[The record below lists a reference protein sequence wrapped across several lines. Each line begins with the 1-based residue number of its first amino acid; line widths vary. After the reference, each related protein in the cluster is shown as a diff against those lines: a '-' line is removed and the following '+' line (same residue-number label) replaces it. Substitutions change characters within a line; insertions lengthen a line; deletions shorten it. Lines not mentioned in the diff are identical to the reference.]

1 MGSRGQTVGPAN
13 KMEGSSYGSRL
24 QAGASNA
31 TTPSGNG
38 ATQRPS
44 SALAVPSSTS
54 GRYSPSFP
62 NPVTRTASACFPV
75 TRTPSDKGLAM
86 IRSNLH
92 ESTPPPT
99 EMSWEEA
106 LAVLHKLE
114 KQLTIN
120 VQEDLERLRYRM
132 TSSKID
138 LVARKCQ
145 RLYQMRVLLRN
156 TRRLVKEEE
165 SVMTDFNGVKAVI
178 ESGGHSSKL
187 DEDEYMDT
195 KVKLLSLGT
204 KLTDTRRRMQRIAGQ
219 VEELQMAANELVD
232 ASNLAE
238 IEGYEFDMEKFK
250 KESSALPEMPRLAP
264 SLPSYDL
271 FNHAPYSN
279 PPSRPGSSMSIDSDR
294 PSSAVGHRIHRTVKV
309 SVAADSTD
317 EEETGSEAYFPQRSK
332 KKKADLSSSGRRRAP
347 SETSDA
353 ESEDAYQVYTNTRMT
368 PMEAKQKAEEDRKNA
383 AEEQAKIKQHIDQQM
398 KREEEEEMRKQEE
411 QVAKKK
417 EEEEKQKSIMDAKQK
432 AAAEKA
438 AQLEA
443 KKKAEEE
450 KKKAD
455 QEAKE
460 AKKQKEEEEK
470 RKKEEAEAKKKE
482 EAEAKKKAEEEA
494 KQREEE
500 ERRQQEE
507 AKKEAEAKR
516 AKEQQAKQEA
526 ESKKQAE
533 MRRRE
538 EEAARKQEEEL
549 ARQREEE
556 EMEQQ
561 RELELQAKQKRG
573 KKTPTQQ

>member
-1 MGSRGQTVGPAN
+1 MGSRGQTVGRAN

-178 ESGGHSSKL
+178 ESGGHSSEL

-238 IEGYEFDMEKFK
+238 IDGYEFDMEKFK

-279 PPSRPGSSMSIDSDR
+279 PPSRPGSSMSMDSDR

-332 KKKADLSSSGRRRAP
+332 KKKADLSSSSGRRRAP

-398 KREEEEEMRKQEE
+398 KREEEEERRKEEE

-417 EEEEKQKSIMDAKQK
+417 EEEEKQKSIMDGKQK

-438 AQLEA
+438 AQ
-443 KKKAEEE
+443 
-450 KKKAD
+450 
-455 QEAKE
+455 
-460 AKKQKEEEEK
+460 
-470 RKKEEAEAKKKE
+470 
-482 EAEAKKKAEEEA
+482 
-494 KQREEE
+494 
-500 ERRQQEE
+500 
-507 AKKEAEAKR
+507 
-516 AKEQQAKQEA
+516 
-526 ESKKQAE
+526 
-533 MRRRE
+533 M
-538 EEAARKQEEEL
+538 
-549 ARQREEE
+549 
-556 EMEQQ
+556 
-561 RELELQAKQKRG
+561 
-573 KKTPTQQ
+573 

>member
-120 VQEDLERLRYRM
+120 VQQDLERLRYRM

-178 ESGGHSSKL
+178 ESGGQSSKL

-238 IEGYEFDMEKFK
+238 IDGYEFDMEKFK

-279 PPSRPGSSMSIDSDR
+279 PPSRPGSSMSMDSDR

-309 SVAADSTD
+309 SVAADST
-317 EEETGSEAYFPQRSK
+317 
-332 KKKADLSSSGRRRAP
+332 
-347 SETSDA
+347 DA

-398 KREEEEEMRKQEE
+398 KREEEEERRKEEE
-411 QVAKKK
+411 QIAKKK
-417 EEEEKQKSIMDAKQK
+417 EEEEKQKSIMDGKQK

-438 AQLEA
+438 AQMEA

-450 KKKAD
+450 KKKAE

-482 EAEAKKKAEEEA
+482 EAEAKKKKKEEAAAKKKAEEEAKQREEEEA

-507 AKKEAEAKR
+507 AEA
-516 AKEQQAKQEA
+516 Q
-526 ESKKQAE
+526 KQA
-533 MRRRE
+533 
-538 EEAARKQEEEL
+538 
-549 ARQREEE
+549 
-556 EMEQQ
+556 
-561 RELELQAKQKRG
+561 
-573 KKTPTQQ
+573 

>member
-120 VQEDLERLRYRM
+120 VQQDLERLRYRM

-178 ESGGHSSKL
+178 ESGGQSSKL

-238 IEGYEFDMEKFK
+238 IDGYEFDMEKFK

-279 PPSRPGSSMSIDSDR
+279 PPSRPGSSMSMDSDR

-332 KKKADLSSSGRRRAP
+332 KKKADLSSSSGRRRAP

-353 ESEDAYQVYTNTRMT
+353 ESEDAYQVYTNTRMP

-383 AEEQAKIKQHIDQQM
+383 AEE
-398 KREEEEEMRKQEE
+398 
-411 QVAKKK
+411 
-417 EEEEKQKSIMDAKQK
+417 
-432 AAAEKA
+432 
-438 AQLEA
+438 
-443 KKKAEEE
+443 
-450 KKKAD
+450 
-455 QEAKE
+455 
-460 AKKQKEEEEK
+460 
-470 RKKEEAEAKKKE
+470 
-482 EAEAKKKAEEEA
+482 
-494 KQREEE
+494 
-500 ERRQQEE
+500 
-507 AKKEAEAKR
+507 
-516 AKEQQAKQEA
+516 
-526 ESKKQAE
+526 
-533 MRRRE
+533 
-538 EEAARKQEEEL
+538 
-549 ARQREEE
+549 
-556 EMEQQ
+556 
-561 RELELQAKQKRG
+561 
-573 KKTPTQQ
+573 